1 MGLCALPVKTATI
14 PPLYLT
20 FVRNNHTYLSGLV
33 LSTVFLICIQS
44 VVYIECAGR
53 YSFFF
58 FIDPFKLLYLYLFYF
73 LYFLIYIFYVL
84 YTFSQ
89 INCHLGTLNL
99 VFTSGNI
106 IFFHF

>member
-44 VVYIECAGR
+44 VVYIECVGR

-58 FIDPFKLLYLYLFYF
+58 SLILSNYF
-73 LYFLIYIFYVL
+73 IYIYF
-84 YTFSQ
+84 
-89 INCHLGTLNL
+89 
-99 VFTSGNI
+99 
-106 IFFHF
+106 IFFIFSFISFMFFILLVKSIVIWVP